1 MRRLMNDLVSTATR
15 KDEANMPEGLPLKQI
30 TIIRIITMT
39 AGVLGS
45 LVMLLEY
52 DFFSVASAKGI
63 SLSTGLIAMVGVLCS
78 LNLIR
83 HLLTLRRLAKTRST
97 TVG

>member
-1 MRRLMNDLVSTATR
+1 MQ
-15 KDEANMPEGLPLKQI
+15 EGLPLKQI

-52 DFFSVASAKGI
+52 GFFSSGPANWMTLPAGP
-63 SLSTGLIAMVGVLCS
+63 IALVGALCF
-78 LNLIR
+78 LNLFR
-83 HLLTLRRLAKTRST
+83 HLLTLRRVTRPRTS
-97 TVG
+97 VAG

>member
-1 MRRLMNDLVSTATR
+1 MQ
-15 KDEANMPEGLPLKQI
+15 EGLPLKQI

-52 DFFSVASAKGI
+52 GFFSVSHTE
-63 SLSTGLIAMVGVLCS
+63 SLTLSTGLVAMVGVLCS

-83 HLLTLRRLAKTRST
+83 HLLTWRRLARDRST
-97 TVG
+97 AIG